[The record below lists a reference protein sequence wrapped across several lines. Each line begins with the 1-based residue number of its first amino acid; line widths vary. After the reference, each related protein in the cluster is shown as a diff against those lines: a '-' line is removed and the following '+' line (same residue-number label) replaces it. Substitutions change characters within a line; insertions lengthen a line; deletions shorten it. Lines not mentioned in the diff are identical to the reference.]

1 MFSLTLIMLVFSVC
15 FCILCL
21 PLVAFNGEIA
31 VAKVIQT
38 SDQVQ
43 QRLLTNAD
51 ALPSE
56 KALFTTSYS

>member
-1 MFSLTLIMLVFSVC
+1 MLVFSVC